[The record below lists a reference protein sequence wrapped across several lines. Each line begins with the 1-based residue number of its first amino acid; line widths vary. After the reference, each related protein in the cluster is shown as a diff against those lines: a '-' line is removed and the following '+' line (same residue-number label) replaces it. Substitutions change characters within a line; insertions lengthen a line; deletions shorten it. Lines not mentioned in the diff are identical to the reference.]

1 MGTMDTTT
9 TAVVI
14 AHNGI
19 TASDSRTHDQ
29 YPSNE

>member
-9 TAVVI
+9 EVVI

>member
-9 TAVVI
+9 EVVI
-14 AHNGI
+14 AHNET
-19 TASDSRTHDQ
+19 TASGSRRHDQ